1 MEKDLGIPSS
11 LVAAPMMGNILALAK
26 SQTGFMNL
34 FAIPLFKSCA
44 EVMPALRF
52 TVDELSANIQK
63 WTLTIKDCEERN
75 ISAASSPKPPLPG
88 TSDEPEITL
97 HNVGESGPSN
107 LPGSATAKTKSQESV
122 ASIKESESI
131 SHRSSYEW
139 SDRSGQSSVTNRA
152 NARSSTSSPFDD
164 SRPSS
169 GPQDNSRRSSA
180 TVPSDIPLDR
190 PLSAS
195 STEHQA
201 YKVNQLK
208 NAKSMTTAT
217 QNGGGNGHL
226 LTKKEKASYGAF
238 PPQENSPSPGL
249 LGVNPPVDRPRSSPP
264 DLGEANEKSPA
275 LTVATQ
281 TVERRPSR
289 FFKKFWNKK
298 KHREE
303 N

>member
-26 SQTGFMNL
+26 SQTGFMSL

-44 EVMPALRF
+44 EVMPALGF
-52 TVDELSANIQK
+52 TVEELSLNIQK
-63 WTLTIKDCEERN
+63 WTLTIKDCEEQN
-75 ISAASSPKPPLPG
+75 ISAASSPEPPALR
-88 TSDEPEITL
+88 TSDEPKITL
-97 HNVGESGPSN
+97 HNPKEHAQADLLGPPTASQ
-107 LPGSATAKTKSQESV
+107 GSEASV
-122 ASIKESESI
+122 KESESV

-164 SRPSS
+164 SCPSS
-169 GPQDNSRRSSA
+169 GPPGDSRRSSA
-180 TVPSDIPLDR
+180 TVPSDIPIGR

-195 STEHQA
+195 SAEPSTHKGSPSQ
-201 YKVNQLK
+201 
-208 NAKSMTTAT
+208 NAMALTPPT
-217 QNGGGNGHL
+217 QNGNTNGQHRP
-226 LTKKEKASYGAF
+226 KKEKASYNAF
-238 PPQENSPSPGL
+238 PPPELLPSPAL

-264 DLGEANEKSPA
+264 DLGETSGKNSQ
-275 LTVATQ
+275 LTIATQ

-298 KHREE
+298 KHRDES
-303 N
+303 

>member
-1 MEKDLGIPSS
+1 MEKDLGVPSS

-52 TVDELSANIQK
+52 TVEELTLNIQK

-75 ISAASSPKPPLPG
+75 ISAASSPKPPAPG

-97 HNVGESGPSN
+97 HNLREHAQTDPSASQ
-107 LPGSATAKTKSQESV
+107 GSEASV
-122 ASIKESESI
+122 KESESV

-169 GPQDNSRRSSA
+169 GPQDDSRRSSA
-180 TVPSDIPLDR
+180 TVPSDTPIDR

-195 STEHQA
+195 STEPSTHKGSLRQ
-201 YKVNQLK
+201 
-208 NAKSMTTAT
+208 NAIALTPPT
-217 QNGGGNGHL
+217 QNGNINGQHRP
-226 LTKKEKASYGAF
+226 KKEKVLYNAF
-238 PPQENSPSPGL
+238 PPPELPPSPAL

-264 DLGEANEKSPA
+264 DLGETNEKSLQ

-303 N
+303 S

>member
-1 MEKDLGIPSS
+1 MEQDLGIPSS

-26 SQTGFMNL
+26 SQTGFMTL
-34 FAIPLFKSCA
+34 FAIPLFKACA

-52 TVDELSANIQK
+52 TVDELNLNIGK
-63 WTLTIKDCEERN
+63 WNLTVQDCEERD
-75 ISAASSPKPPLPG
+75 ISAESSPKPPAPG
-88 TSDEPEITL
+88 TTDEPEITL
-97 HNVGESGPSN
+97 HNPREHAQTGPSGPAAA
-107 LPGSATAKTKSQESV
+107 LQGSEAAV
-122 ASIKESESI
+122 KESESV

-169 GPQDNSRRSSA
+169 GPQDDSRRSSA
-180 TVPSDIPLDR
+180 TVPSDIPIDR

-195 STEHQA
+195 STEPSTDKGSPSQ
-201 YKVNQLK
+201 
-208 NAKSMTTAT
+208 NATALT
-217 QNGGGNGHL
+217 PPAQNGNVHGQHRP
-226 LTKKEKASYGAF
+226 KKEKGSYNAF
-238 PPQENSPSPGL
+238 PPPELPPAPAL

-264 DLGEANEKSPA
+264 DLGETNGKNSQ
-275 LTVATQ
+275 LTIATQ

-298 KHREE
+298 K